1 MQDCA
6 VLLPAQEAGQKQDV
20 EGYDLV
26 SGLILEPSMFEDPDA
41 VGNRNY

>member
-20 EGYDLV
+20 EGYDLA
-26 SGLILEPSMFEDPDA
+26 SSLIREPSIFEDLDA